1 MKLIKSRSEQR
12 TEHHTF
18 GTCRPEEL
26 WPTGRLADWPL
37 RSEAEEKDKGRAF
50 MKVNVAEITRRW
62 MDRGYFLKDRRT
74 LSVQK
79 TAT

>member
-1 MKLIKSRSEQR
+1 VSSALSTTRSE
-12 TEHHTF
+12 
-18 GTCRPEEL
+18 L
-26 WPTGRLADWPL
+26 AVLKNYGRLADWPL